1 MTAIMSQES
10 RQLAILRWT
19 DLLGVKLRQAG
30 GPQRKQILEGE
41 AREIARDT
49 DFAALRAEIL
59 WTENAGRCEASSV
72 WVQVKYLAEGAQRIS
87 RTDHL
92 EDPKHFRALL
102 FVTKTWGLE
111 KVDRY
116 QWRHVGRNM
125 IEELRKFAESCP
137 DWDLAVRT
145 LNAAMMSRHI
155 EEVHSQGYRG
165 RRIGGFHGN
174 DNVKDEGCPI
184 TRPDIIMAL
193 GWADHDLAERCSGP
207 QRKRR
212 RLHHSAA
219 PPNIP
224 DNLIS
229 EVSSWT
235 RLDGEFQS
243 PPQADASSLA
253 LAAERRGRL
262 LGFDLYGLLV
272 PRHLECPSS
281 KAAREAHRA
290 SLEETQ
296 RYMDD
301 PIITTQP
308 SPDDV
313 LKAITLFRSF
323 DTRQQHYTLP
333 STLSHSVDT
342 VPVDTIG
349 MRASSSVLTPAR
361 LAVQALA
368 SPTVLMH
375 TPSSLSPASS
385 SEFASASCS
394 ETEQSIMDDTVIPL
408 IQDVPGQVYSAKDQ
422 ARDSMNTGKA
432 VASGTGSG
440 GETALVHSQLINN
453 VDDCAVDNEGH
464 RATKSTGSCGNV
476 SPAVGSSMQA
486 NATIID
492 TEALR
497 SGASADCLICH
508 GPCSAGH
515 VPLCFEDQDMRQKF
529 FQNLHKADKLT
540 HDSRKTKGWS
550 RDVLRSWTRDLRI
563 GSIYYEPT
571 HIGKSSCSKEDAEV
585 WCLDDATF
593 KRYADEGVIFLVPV
607 IVKEHFKDS
616 KDHSKARYAQELSDA
631 LGPRSLKVRTYT
643 TSGNVISMHS
653 KQLVQRLLRPL
664 ASQLPINALDL
675 APWAKAE
682 KPYFTSL
689 TRFRLL
695 DRLVDRRR
703 FVGKQTDR
711 MPFDVAGCLLFDLLG
726 FPGAFSGARL
736 DSLVGTWL
744 RTLFGSK
751 FWMVVPPESMT
762 PQDWT
767 NFARESHRWDPDGK
781 ARAIYL
787 EPNDVLLMPPGV
799 PLVHAVLT
807 LETCLQEGGMLW
819 DERVILSTLKNLFWI
834 GQHQQATNEAW
845 PHQLLDII
853 NELQTLVS
861 SDLQRFAGELSP
873 DDADVDHVAEI
884 ARA

>member
-1 MTAIMSQES
+1 MSQES
-10 RQLAILRWT
+10 RQLEILQWT
-19 DLLGVKLRQAG
+19 DLLDVKLRQAG
-30 GPQRKQILEGE
+30 RPQREQILEGE

-59 WTENAGRCEASSV
+59 WIENAGRCEASSV
-72 WVQVKYLAEGAQRIS
+72 WVQVKYLAEGAQRID

-92 EDPKHFRALL
+92 EDPKHFPALL
-102 FVTKTWGLE
+102 LVTKTWGLE

-125 IEELRKFAESCP
+125 IEELRKFAEGCP
-137 DWDLAVRT
+137 EWDLAVKT

-155 EEVHSQGYRG
+155 EEMHSQGYRG
-165 RRIGGFHGN
+165 RRIGTFHGN

-235 RLDGEFQS
+235 RPDGEFQS
-243 PPQADASSLA
+243 PPQADTSSLA

-262 LGFDLYGLLV
+262 LGFDLCGLLV

-301 PIITTQP
+301 SITTTLP

-333 STLSHSVDT
+333 STLSHLVDT

-349 MRASSSVLTPAR
+349 TKASSSVRRPAR
-361 LAVQALA
+361 LAVRALA
-368 SPTVLMH
+368 SPVALMP

-385 SEFASASCS
+385 SEFASTSCG
-394 ETEQSIMDDTVIPL
+394 ETEQSVMDDAVIPL
-408 IQDVPGQVYSAKDQ
+408 IQDVPGQVNSARDQ
-422 ARDSMNTGKA
+422 ARESMNTGKA

-440 GETALVHSQLINN
+440 GEVALVHSQLIGN
-453 VDDCAVDNEGH
+453 VDDCAVGNEGH
-464 RATKSTGSCGNV
+464 RATESTGSCG
-476 SPAVGSSMQA
+476 S
-486 NATIID
+486 
-492 TEALR
+492 
-497 SGASADCLICH
+497 
-508 GPCSAGH
+508 
-515 VPLCFEDQDMRQKF
+515 
-529 FQNLHKADKLT
+529 NLHKADKLT
-540 HDSRKTKGWS
+540 HDSRKTKAWS

-563 GSIYYEPT
+563 GILYYEPT
-571 HIGKSSCSKEDAEV
+571 YLGKSSCSKDNAEV

-607 IVKEHFKDS
+607 IFKEHFKDS
-616 KDHSKARYAQELSDA
+616 KDYSKARYAEDLSDA
-631 LGPRSLKVRTYT
+631 LGPRSLNVRTYT
-643 TSGNVISMHS
+643 TSGNIISMHS

-682 KPYFTSL
+682 KPYLTSL

-703 FVGKQTDR
+703 SVGKQTDG

-726 FPGAFSGARL
+726 FPGAFSGAHL

-751 FWMVVPPESMT
+751 FWMVVSPESMT

-767 NFARESHRWDPDGK
+767 NFARESHRWNPDGK

-787 EPNDVLLMPPGV
+787 EPNDVLLMPPGI

-834 GQHQQATNEAW
+834 GQLQQATNEAW

-853 NELQTLVS
+853 NELQALVS
-861 SDLQRFAGELSP
+861 SDLQRFAGDVSP
-873 DDADVDHVAEI
+873 DEFHEQFEHLIGKLRSLQCRCGPCGGDCPCLKDERRCTLACRGHEQDRSCLNDWSGA
-884 ARA
+884 